1 MCSFPRY
8 PFTFSREIVIAS
20 RNTGFQASS
29 DHNFLVNPRIWHF
42 APVYTPMGK
51 AINISVRAEFT
62 TIGRAD
68 PVSGSFQ
75 NVGKHDNV
83 DTLAAPEMMLT
94 ITSNPVDR
102 QILKPFNN
110 SIPAVIRMQ
119 FFD

>member
-1 MCSFPRY
+1 LCIHRQFFGKSTHLAFYR
-8 PFTFSREIVIAS
+8 SCLHAES
-20 RNTGFQASS
+20 
-29 DHNFLVNPRIWHF
+29 
-42 APVYTPMGK
+42 GK

-62 TIGRAD
+62 TIGIAD